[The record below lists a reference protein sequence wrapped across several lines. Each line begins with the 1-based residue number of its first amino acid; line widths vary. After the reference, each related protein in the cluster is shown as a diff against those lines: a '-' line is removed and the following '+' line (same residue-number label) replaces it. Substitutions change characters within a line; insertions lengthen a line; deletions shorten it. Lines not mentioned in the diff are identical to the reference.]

1 MNAAAIFPLLALTV
15 FLTAVISGTFGMAGG
30 MILMFVLLLLMPV
43 PAAMAIHACI
53 QLVSNGWR
61 CFLWRRHIVW
71 RTLPFY
77 ALGVAVGFG
86 LVVMTAYVPDKPW
99 ALIVMGTLPLLSL
112 AVRRFFSLSITN
124 RAHAFGAA
132 IMLTF
137 IQMTAGVVG
146 PLLDVLY
153 NNAPLTR
160 KEIVSTKAFT
170 QSSMHLLR
178 LVYYGAFVSLAR
190 DGIQWP
196 DGIGPAH
203 MAVFVAASL
212 AGTTLAARILHRL
225 SDEGFKQASRYII
238 GLIGSV
244 CLGQGVYLLLFAGT

>member
-86 LVVMTAYVPDKPW
+86 LVV
-99 ALIVMGTLPLLSL
+99 
-112 AVRRFFSLSITN
+112 
-124 RAHAFGAA
+124 
-132 IMLTF
+132 
-137 IQMTAGVVG
+137 MTAGVVG